1 MVETSFAAYML
12 QAKLSAALEDSTMS
26 GPSIFCSSATEL
38 PTRYAV
44 GRMVARNIGRL
55 AIVCLSGCLLIASA
69 CATVAPYE
77 RERLARPDMELGRNA
92 DARAGEEHATAYREG
107 SSGGLG

>member
-1 MVETSFAAYML
+1 MVRPGRFWL
-12 QAKLSAALEDSTMS
+12 AKAL
-26 GPSIFCSSATEL
+26 L
-38 PTRYAV
+38 V
-44 GRMVARNIGRL
+44 GL
-55 AIVCLSGCLLIASA
+55 ALGAGA

-107 SSGGLG
+107 SVGGLGSSGGGCGCN

>member
-1 MVETSFAAYML
+1 MKSGS
-12 QAKLSAALEDSTMS
+12 QLSR
-26 GPSIFCSSATEL
+26 C
-38 PTRYAV
+38 
-44 GRMVARNIGRL
+44 GRSLRRNARRL
-55 AIVCLSGCLLIASA
+55 ATVCISGCVLAASA

-107 SSGGLG
+107 STGGMGSSGGGCGCN

>member
-1 MVETSFAAYML
+1 M
-12 QAKLSAALEDSTMS
+12 MS
-26 GPSIFCSSATEL
+26 GSLSMRPTQAGWVSAL
-38 PTRYAV
+38 SGNV
-44 GRMVARNIGRL
+44 RNLLR
-55 AIVCLSGCLLIASA
+55 VCLGGLLLAASA

-107 SSGGLG
+107 SSGGMGSSGGGCGCN

>member
-1 MVETSFAAYML
+1 MKSVSIASKPAPVTPRRNAST
-12 QAKLSAALEDSTMS
+12 LS
-26 GPSIFCSSATEL
+26 C
-38 PTRYAV
+38 V
-44 GRMVARNIGRL
+44 W
-55 AIVCLSGCLLIASA
+55 LSGLLLGASA

-107 SSGGLG
+107 STGGTGSSGGGCGCN